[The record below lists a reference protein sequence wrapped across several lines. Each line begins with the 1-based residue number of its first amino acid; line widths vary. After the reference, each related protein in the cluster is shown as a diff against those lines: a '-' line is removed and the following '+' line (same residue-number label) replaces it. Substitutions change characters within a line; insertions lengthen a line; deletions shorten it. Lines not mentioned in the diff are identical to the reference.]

1 MKVSYIEATNKLES
15 AFKIIENRL
24 EEVDQKNEEYTDLVK
39 IQGDLKIVEP
49 FLKRI
54 KASEKFQLNMKT
66 KKFVSLLES
75 VLNDIDQMDS
85 SSVEYLKDI
94 KTNLESV
101 KSFLHEYWLNK
112 NSI

>member
-1 MKVSYIEATNKLES
+1 MKVSYIEATNNLES

-54 KASEKFQLNMKT
+54 KAPEKLQLNMKT

-75 VLNDIDQMDS
+75 VLNKIDQMDS
-85 SSVEYLKDI
+85 SGLKDI

-101 KSFLHEYWLNK
+101 KSFLHDYWVLQNE
-112 NSI
+112 N

>member
-24 EEVDQKNEEYTDLVK
+24 EEVDQKNEEYTILFK
-39 IQGDLKIVEP
+39 IQDSLKIVEQ

-54 KASEKFQLNMKT
+54 KAPEKLQLNMKT

-75 VLNDIDQMDS
+75 VLNKIDQMDS
-85 SSVEYLKDI
+85 SGLKDI

-101 KSFLHEYWLNK
+101 KSFLHDYWVLQNE
-112 NSI
+112 N